1 LSVRATADWGK
12 PVHFAL
18 SPTTPANVPG
28 DEKDEMA
35 ATAAAEVTNC
45 RRDISFFVA
54 MTPPRVWIATPG
66 IISPDTVIVY

>member
-1 LSVRATADWGK
+1 
-12 PVHFAL
+12 
-18 SPTTPANVPG
+18 
-28 DEKDEMA
+28 MA

-66 IISPDTVIVY
+66 IIAPDTVIVY